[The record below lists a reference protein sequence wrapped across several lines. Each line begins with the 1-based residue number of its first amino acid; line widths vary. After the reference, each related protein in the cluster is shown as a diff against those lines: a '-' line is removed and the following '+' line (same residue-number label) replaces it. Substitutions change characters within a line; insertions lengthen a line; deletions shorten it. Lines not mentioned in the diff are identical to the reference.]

1 MDSQSRGLN
10 EKSADGLSRALVLK
24 WHKLTRDFYRI
35 RVTYVTFVKFIYSF
49 SPSLGPHGHRFWPR
63 ACFTKIEAPRRSR
76 FWPSARSKER
86 AMLTHSERRATPQSA
101 KRGPPAGLRLRAP
114 RTASPRLSGQPARP
128 ALRSLPRGSQT
139 QSRCFN
145 LSETGSKL
153 WQSLLLTG
161 DLHSTV
167 NRVTT
172 TRKSHDSIAYQ

>member
-10 EKSADGLSRALVLK
+10 EKSADGFTRALVLK

-101 KRGPPAGLRLRAP
+101 KRGRLQGCVWEPLGQRHLACPGNQPGPRSVPCRGAP
-114 RTASPRLSGQPARP
+114 RRNRGASILVKQALSFGKAFSLRGTCTAR
-128 ALRSLPRGSQT
+128 
-139 QSRCFN
+139 
-145 LSETGSKL
+145 
-153 WQSLLLTG
+153 
-161 DLHSTV
+161 
-167 NRVTT
+167 
-172 TRKSHDSIAYQ
+172 